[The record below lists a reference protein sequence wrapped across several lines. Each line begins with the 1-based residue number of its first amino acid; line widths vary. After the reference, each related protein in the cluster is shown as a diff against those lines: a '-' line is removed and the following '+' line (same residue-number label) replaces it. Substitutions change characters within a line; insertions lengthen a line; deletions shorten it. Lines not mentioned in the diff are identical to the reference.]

1 MSDQPIVEPSF
12 PSILPTS
19 SGKNDPRLWVNCKVP
34 EKIGGNLIDIKF
46 VDKVTYDKT
55 ENPAIGDP
63 NIF

>member
-1 MSDQPIVEPSF
+1 M
-12 PSILPTS
+12 
-19 SGKNDPRLWVNCKVP
+19 
-34 EKIGGNLIDIKF
+34 GGNLIDIKF